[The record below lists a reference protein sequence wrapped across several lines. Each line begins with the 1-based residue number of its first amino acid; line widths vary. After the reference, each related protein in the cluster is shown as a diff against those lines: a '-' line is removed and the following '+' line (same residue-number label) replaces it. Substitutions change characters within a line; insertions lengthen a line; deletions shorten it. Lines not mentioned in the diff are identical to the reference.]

1 MPSPEKMNENA
12 KSRSSVRKQQAQQT
26 PFVPSMIKEE
36 SLSTIGGN
44 GPMSA
49 NDSVIGQQSSA
60 LLQRPSNNIEVTDD
74 VIDKNKK
81 PPSPTLTKKASKIK
95 K

>member
-1 MPSPEKMNENA
+1 
-12 KSRSSVRKQQAQQT
+12 
-26 PFVPSMIKEE
+26 MIKEE

-74 VIDKNKK
+74 MIDKNKK